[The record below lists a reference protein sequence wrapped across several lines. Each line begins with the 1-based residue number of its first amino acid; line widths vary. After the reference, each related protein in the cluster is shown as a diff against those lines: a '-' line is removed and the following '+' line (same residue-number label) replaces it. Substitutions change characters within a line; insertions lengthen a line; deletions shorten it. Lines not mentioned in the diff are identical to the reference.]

1 MLLQAERQCCMSR
14 AVVYYSSSLSCCCV
28 DPENSSGG
36 VPSSSLSLALHC
48 RRGFRIYRHIPTVAK
63 RDPEMDVHID
73 VTRSVSE
80 VSQSSEN
87 ANQARTPP
95 PGRGREEFL
104 SRRGSPY
111 LRFWQLPDHNHED
124 LQASGWLQPR
134 DPRVLLRRGQ
144 CFFGDQRG

>member
-1 MLLQAERQCCMSR
+1 MSR

-28 DPENSSGG
+28 DPENSSG
-36 VPSSSLSLALHC
+36 VYRLPLFLSLFIAD
-48 RRGFRIYRHIPTVAK
+48 RDSVYIDIPTVAK